1 VYSALNGVKQG
12 GVASPTMFCLYID
25 ELLLKLADS
34 GVGCWFGKFYVG
46 VLAYA
51 DDIVSLVPSASSMRT
66 MLSYC
71 YHFPSQY
78 SLVFDANKSKC
89 IFLPGGKRRTCK
101 PVFVVNGHSIEY
113 VDEYVHL
120 GRAILSDLDD
130 ARDIDVCQL
139 AFIYRL
145 INSVLCQFGKL
156 DPVVKMQLLT
166 SYCYKGKERKGKEE
180 YLYSACIQRLKAL
193 RHGSHSFTCKLHHA
207 CLL

>member
-1 VYSALNGVKQG
+1 MYSALNGVKQG

-89 IFLPGGKRRTCK
+89 MLFLPRGKYIVHVSQFLLLMAT
-101 PVFVVNGHSIEY
+101 PLSTLMNMFVLV
-113 VDEYVHL
+113 
-120 GRAILSDLDD
+120 
-130 ARDIDVCQL
+130 
-139 AFIYRL
+139 
-145 INSVLCQFGKL
+145 
-156 DPVVKMQLLT
+156 M
-166 SYCYKGKERKGKEE
+166 
-180 YLYSACIQRLKAL
+180 
-193 RHGSHSFTCKLHHA
+193 
-207 CLL
+207 